1 MQLLALGWC
10 TSLIS
15 DSGLAI
21 VNKNMHAEIVAVKGN
36 SMPHFFPGFSY
47 LPFMCSLCCIFY
59 LVLPRLLCFYTTNRL
74 FPLFSVDFGGERK
87 RLGGSRVRHH
97 HSSTNRSL
105 FIAREDNSTC
115 LIFDATPDTAY
126 VNHFFPREY
135 FFSMIQSKSTWRLRR
150 CWVAARPRWS
160 SLRSLFLSRFAHYE
174 LMRGRLEAS
183 VELALKLKLASYPWE
198 CLSLSTTFLVTATL
212 SFS

>member
-36 SMPHFFPGFSY
+36 SMTRFFPGFSY
-47 LPFMCSLCCIFY
+47 LPFMCSPCCIFY
-59 LVLPRLLCFYTTNRL
+59 LALPRLLCLYTANRL
-74 FPLFSVDFGGERK
+74 FPLFSVDFSGERK
-87 RLGGSRVRHH
+87 RLGGSRVRRH
-97 HSSTNRSL
+97 HSSTDRSF
-105 FIAREDNSTC
+105 FIAREDNGTC

-135 FFSMIQSKSTWRLRR
+135 FSVWFKVSRPRDF
-150 CWVAARPRWS
+150 VAARF
-160 SLRSLFLSRFAHYE
+160 LRDLVEATFACFF
-174 LMRGRLEAS
+174 S
-183 VELALKLKLASYPWE
+183 LASLTANLWE
-198 CLSLSTTFLVTATL
+198 VDLKQV
-212 SFS
+212 